1 MVPKDNTGSMLV
13 LCECGWVTMLEVI
26 FVSLIE
32 TIFDGMFQSV
42 CHQNYFI
49 QNFLKYTQLK
59 YFLPTRSFD
68 KKFLILQSS
77 AIVHSHISSLLE
89 RQRTLWQPYWHVL

>member
-13 LCECGWVTMLEVI
+13 LCECGWMSMLEVI

-32 TIFDGMFQSV
+32 TIFDGVSKRMSSKLFHSELFEI
-42 CHQNYFI
+42 HSTKIFSASKI
-49 QNFLKYTQLK
+49 
-59 YFLPTRSFD
+59 FD
-68 KKFLILQSS
+68 KFLILQRS